1 MPPNRFAFVIRLW
14 QEVDRQ
20 SSRPSELRGSVQM
33 ANEERTLY
41 FNDLEQIPELL
52 RQLTGW
58 EADTAVVDDK

>member
-33 ANEERTLY
+33 VNEERTLY
-41 FNDLEQIPELL
+41 FNALEQIPELL

-58 EADTAVVDDK
+58 EADTAVMDDK